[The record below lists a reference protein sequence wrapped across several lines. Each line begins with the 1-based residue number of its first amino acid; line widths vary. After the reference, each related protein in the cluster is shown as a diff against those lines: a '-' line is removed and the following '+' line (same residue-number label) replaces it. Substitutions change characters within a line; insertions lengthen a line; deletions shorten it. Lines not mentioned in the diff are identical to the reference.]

1 MRFFVFDSAI
11 GEATV
16 PSLPPGT
23 STVVS
28 VTTSFAD
35 VGYKLIKVKIDP
47 NGAIPELSEANNE
60 ASLVLQVGQPPV
72 GDATIV
78 VTASD
83 ASGNPSQ
90 IAWIAGR
97 ADYDF
102 ISVPGQQDYPVQG
115 GQVTVTVKDPD
126 TAEVL
131 GIYTGSRTNTSGTF
145 NQAILA
151 PAELGTYTLLIEVTG
166 VDGQHANRVHVV
178 SRHTYRACAATAL
191 AASK

>member
-1 MRFFVFDSAI
+1 M
-11 GEATV
+11 
-16 PSLPPGT
+16 
-23 STVVS
+23 S

-151 PAELGTYTLLIEVTG
+151 PAELGTYTLLIEVTDNTASTQIERTLS
-166 VDGQHANRVHVV
+166 VVTPPRLCRHCPRRQRVKHGQ
-178 SRHTYRACAATAL
+178 AAMCSSTRRT
-191 AASK
+191 SFSPTTIRS